1 MKRREMEAMVELAE
15 RMVLADKLDDMIRIA
30 ALRSLERT
38 EIAPDETPSIEV
50 TEDDK
55 DDTPDGLEEMYAAWA
70 EEAEAER
77 KQLEE
82 EDKIAEAYEHER
94 QQQNRRGCRCGRK
107 LRPETER
114 EQRIMECW
122 LEMDMRTG
130 EIRLA

>member
-1 MKRREMEAMVELAE
+1 MKRREMEAMINLAE
-15 RMVLADKLDDMIRIA
+15 RMVLADKIDDMVRIA

-50 TEDDK
+50 TETE
-55 DDTPDGLEEMYAAWA
+55 DDTPDGLDEMYAAWA
-70 EEAEAER
+70 AEAEEER
-77 KQLEE
+77 RQLEE

-94 QQQNRRGCRCGRK
+94 QQQNRRRYGRK
-107 LRPETER
+107 LKPGTER
-114 EQRIMECW
+114 EQRIMDLL

>member
-1 MKRREMEAMVELAE
+1 MKQKEMEALIELAE
-15 RMVLADKLDDMIRIA
+15 RMVLADKIDDMIKIA
-30 ALRSLERT
+30 AYRSLERT

-50 TEDDK
+50 

-77 KQLEE
+77 RQLEE

-94 QQQNRRGCRCGRK
+94 QQQNRRRYGRK

-114 EQRIMECW
+114 EQRIMDLF

>member
-15 RMVLADKLDDMIRIA
+15 RMVLADKLDDMVRIA

-50 TEDDK
+50 TEDD
-55 DDTPDGLEEMYAAWA
+55 TPDGMEEMYAAWA

-77 KQLEE
+77 RQLEE

-94 QQQNRRGCRCGRK
+94 QQQNRRRYGRK
-107 LRPETER
+107 LKPETAY
-114 EQRIMECW
+114 EQRIMDCW

>member
-1 MKRREMEAMVELAE
+1 MKQKEMEAMIALAE
-15 RMVLADKLDDMIRIA
+15 RMTLADKIDDMIKIA

-38 EIAPDETPSIEV
+38 EIAPDETPTIEV
-50 TEDDK
+50 TEDD
-55 DDTPDGLEEMYAAWA
+55 TPDGMDEMYKEWA

-77 KQLEE
+77 RQLEE

-94 QQQNRRGCRCGRK
+94 QQQNRRRYGRK
-107 LRPETER
+107 LRPETEH
-114 EQRIMECW
+114 EQRIMDLF

>member
-15 RMVLADKLDDMIRIA
+15 RMVLADKIDDMIRVA

-50 TEDDK
+50 TEDD
-55 DDTPDGLEEMYAAWA
+55 TPDGMEEMYAAWA

-77 KQLEE
+77 RQLEE
-82 EDKIAEAYEHER
+82 EDMIAEAYEHER
-94 QQQNRRGCRCGRK
+94 QQQQNRRRYGRK
-107 LRPETER
+107 LKPETER

>member
-1 MKRREMEAMVELAE
+1 MKQKEMEALIELAE
-15 RMVLADKLDDMIRIA
+15 RMTLADKIDDMIKIA
-30 ALRSLERT
+30 AYRSLERT

-50 TEDDK
+50 TEDD
-55 DDTPDGLEEMYAAWA
+55 GLEEMYKEWA

-94 QQQNRRGCRCGRK
+94 QQQNRNYGRRCGRK
-107 LRPETER
+107 LKPETER

>member
-1 MKRREMEAMVELAE
+1 MKQKEMEALIEMAE
-15 RMVLADKLDDMIRIA
+15 RMTLADKIDDMVRIA

-50 TEDDK
+50 TEDD
-55 DDTPDGLEEMYAAWA
+55 TPDGMDEMYKEWAAD
-70 EEAEAER
+70 AEAER

-82 EDKIAEAYEHER
+82 EDMIAEAYEHER
-94 QQQNRRGCRCGRK
+94 QQQNRHYGRK
-107 LRPETER
+107 DRPDWLKPDR
-114 EQRIMECW
+114 RIMDLL

>member
-1 MKRREMEAMVELAE
+1 
-15 RMVLADKLDDMIRIA
+15 MVLADKIDDMIKIA
-30 ALRSLERT
+30 AYRSLERT

-50 TEDDK
+50 

-77 KQLEE
+77 RQLEE

-94 QQQNRRGCRCGRK
+94 QQQNRRRYGRK

-114 EQRIMECW
+114 EQRIMDLF

>member
-15 RMVLADKLDDMIRIA
+15 RMVLADKLDDMVRIA

-50 TEDDK
+50 TEDD
-55 DDTPDGLEEMYAAWA
+55 TPDGMEEMYAAWA

-77 KQLEE
+77 RQLEE
-82 EDKIAEAYEHER
+82 EDMIAEAYEHER
-94 QQQNRRGCRCGRK
+94 QQQNRRRSGRK
-107 LRPETER
+107 LKPETAY
-114 EQRIMECW
+114 EQRIMDCW

>member
-1 MKRREMEAMVELAE
+1 MKRKEMEALIEMAE
-15 RMVLADKLDDMIRIA
+15 RMTLADKIDDMIRIA

-50 TEDDK
+50 TEDD
-55 DDTPDGLEEMYAAWA
+55 GLEELYKEWA
-70 EEAEAER
+70 EEAEEER
-77 KQLEE
+77 RQLEE

-94 QQQNRRGCRCGRK
+94 QQQNRRRYGRK

-114 EQRIMECW
+114 EQRIMDLF

>member
-1 MKRREMEAMVELAE
+1 MKRREMEAMINLAE
-15 RMVLADKLDDMIRIA
+15 RMVLADKIDDMVRIA

-50 TEDDK
+50 TETE
-55 DDTPDGLEEMYAAWA
+55 DDTPDGLDEMYAAWA

-82 EDKIAEAYEHER
+82 EDRIAEAYEHER
-94 QQQNRRGCRCGRK
+94 QRQQNRHYGRK
-107 LRPETER
+107 DRPDWLKPDR
-114 EQRIMECW
+114 RIMDLL